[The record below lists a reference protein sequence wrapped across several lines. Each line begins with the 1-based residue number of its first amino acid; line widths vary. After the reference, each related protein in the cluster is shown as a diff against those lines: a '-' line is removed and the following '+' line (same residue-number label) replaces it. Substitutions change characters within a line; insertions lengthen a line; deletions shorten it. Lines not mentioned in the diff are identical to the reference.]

1 MQGGGRRGYREGLG
15 HRAAD
20 LVRDSQRSEER
31 YRDQQ
36 QKRDGEDVVM
46 QEVEEGE
53 ARGSDAAGVK
63 CSRCTKRGHS
73 AAACK
78 TEIYCVI
85 CDKHNDHVNHK
96 CPILKMPRPVAHAVG
111 YAVHGLGFYHIPRPP
126 LPRVR
131 KDSRTAL
138 ISVEGGCVT
147 VEEIR
152 RQLERLFPGKWTWEL
167 KAHEGNAYLAKFPSK
182 VELQRAVAFGGADI
196 RGEGVPAG
204 VRLRFEVWQEKEVG
218 FLLPK
223 VWIRVFKLRR
233 ELYEFLD
240 LWAIGSMLGSKQTVD
255 RVHDR
260 MSQNRNISEY

>member
-1 MQGGGRRGYREGLG
+1 
-15 HRAAD
+15 
-20 LVRDSQRSEER
+20 
-31 YRDQQ
+31 
-36 QKRDGEDVVM
+36 M

-53 ARGSDAAGVK
+53 ARGSDATGVK
-63 CSRCTKRGHS
+63 YSRCTKRGHF

-96 CPILKMPRPVAHAVG
+96 CPFLKMPRPVAHVVG

-138 ISVEGGCVT
+138 VSVEGGCVT

-182 VELQRAVAFGGADI
+182 VELQRAVAFGGVDI

-218 FLLPK
+218 LLLPK
-223 VWIRVFKLRR
+223 VWIRVFGLRI
-233 ELYEFLD
+233 ELLSSLIYGRSGLC
-240 LWAIGSMLGSKQTVD
+240 WAPHRPWI
-255 RVHDR
+255 
-260 MSQNRNISEY
+260 